1 MSEPAAETADSGAS
15 EAADGGAAELLGQL
29 VTVPEGYG
37 RASRL
42 LGLSTPPETVLA
54 GSYALAV
61 AVWLVGVGAL
71 AVGSGPLAVVVGAGS
86 AVAAVGVAL
95 GGRYG
100 VGLAAQA
107 RRIRALGAA
116 PSLVATLV
124 LGMALW
130 PSAERAAVFAAS
142 AGDGLLAESL
152 DTYRRRA
159 ARTPRSGLDAFG
171 RGWADEFPAL
181 GIALTRIERAAV
193 VTADE
198 RAELLEAARRAVL
211 RGTRDEMA
219 SFAADLRAPATALYA
234 FGVLLPLALVALLPA
249 VGAAGV
255 PVGLPLLV
263 VTYGIALPSALV
275 AASAWLLAQ
284 RPVAFPPALV
294 PRSHPD
300 VSTGPLD
307 ALGTGAAAA
316 VGGWLAGRLFLPAWA
331 PPIAALGLGT
341 GSALVVYY
349 RPVKEVRDHVGAVED
364 GLPAALSAIGR
375 RVERGESVESAFDAA
390 VDATPEPLATV
401 LERTVERQVT
411 LGVDIETAFCG
422 EYGTL
427 STLPSPRLR
436 RCAVL
441 LGAAADIGPPAGE
454 TIATMGDHLD
464 ELAEVERAT
473 RRQLS
478 QVTATLSNTAAF
490 FGPLVGG
497 TTVAMSAAMR
507 GSGPIES
514 VSTASLGPVIG
525 WYCLVLA
532 VVLTALSTGLHR
544 GLDRALVGYR
554 AGLALC
560 SATTVYCVAVV
571 ATGLVV

>member
-1 MSEPAAETADSGAS
+1 
-15 EAADGGAAELLGQL
+15 
-29 VTVPEGYG
+29 
-37 RASRL
+37 
-42 LGLSTPPETVLA
+42 VLA

-61 AVWLVGVGAL
+61 GVWLVGVAAL
-71 AVGSGPLAVVVGAGS
+71 AVGSGTVAVAVGAAC
-86 AVAAVGVAL
+86 AVAAVGIAL

-124 LGMALW
+124 LGTTLW
-130 PSAERAAVFAAS
+130 PSAERAVAFAAS

-152 DTYRRRA
+152 DTHRRRA
-159 ARTPRSGLDAFG
+159 GRTPRSGLDAFG
-171 RGWADEFPAL
+171 REWAVEFPAL
-181 GIALTRIERAAV
+181 EVALTRIERAAV
-193 VTADE
+193 VTEAE
-198 RAELLEAARRAVL
+198 RAELLDAARRSIL
-211 RGTRDEMA
+211 HGTRDEMA
-219 SFAADLRAPATALYA
+219 AFAADLRAPATALYA
-234 FGVLLPLALVALLPA
+234 FGVLLPLAMVALLPA

-255 PVGLPLLV
+255 PVSLSLLV
-263 VTYGIALPSALV
+263 VTYGIVLPSGLV

-284 RPVAFPPALV
+284 RPVAFPPAPV

-300 VSTGPLD
+300 VSTGQLA
-307 ALGTGAAAA
+307 ALGIGFAVA
-316 VGGWLAGRLFLPAWA
+316 VGSWLGGRVLLPAWA
-331 PPIAALGLGT
+331 PPIAALGLGA
-341 GSALVVYY
+341 GSALIVYF
-349 RPVKEVRDHVGAVED
+349 RPVVAVRDHVDAVED

-375 RVERGESVESAFDAA
+375 RVVRGQSVEAAFDAA
-390 VDATPEPLATV
+390 VEAAPDPLSSV
-401 LERTVERQVT
+401 LDETVERQQT
-411 LGVDIETAFCG
+411 LKVDIETAFCG
-422 EYGTL
+422 EHGTL

-436 RCAVL
+436 RAAVL

-454 TIATMGDHLD
+454 TIATMGDHLA
-464 ELAEVERAT
+464 ELAEVERET

-478 QVTATLSNTAAF
+478 QVTGTLSNTAAF

-497 TTVAMSAAMR
+497 TTVAMSATMS
-507 GSGPIES
+507 GGGPIRS

-560 SATTVYCVAVV
+560 SATAVYCAAVV